1 MCYNENGKGGVVM
14 QAKVNISAAV
24 LHWVM
29 RTVQLD
35 TLPPQIVEYLSKWVN
50 GEKEPTFNQVE
61 KVSNATG
68 IPLGY
73 FFLQQPPHESIPLME
88 YRTIKSVAF
97 EQPSRNLIETIH
109 DMEMVRDWTREHMKT
124 ENLPTPNCVGMF
136 KHEQNYVRCATI
148 IRKVLG
154 LTEDWF
160 TKSKTVN
167 DSFRFI
173 RNAISNIGVLV
184 MMNGIVGNNTHRVLD
199 IDEFRAFA
207 MIDEYAPLIFINTN
221 DSGNGKLF
229 SLLHEF
235 AHICIG
241 ESDFF
246 NDRNNI
252 ATPVRPVEVLC
263 NAIAAEIL
271 VPQNLF
277 LREWNESIQIYTEK
291 ETIEALAKYFKCGIT
306 VIARKALDNDKINS
320 DLYYEMAA
328 LAIKR
333 FSDKR
338 RWDKENGV
346 GGGDYYRTAA
356 SRIDKR
362 FFLMLNNSVEEG
374 KTLYTD
380 AFRLTNTNRS
390 TFAKLAHSQMGG
402 VQ

>member
-1 MCYNENGKGGVVM
+1 M

-29 RTVQLD
+29 RTIQLD
-35 TLPPQIVEYLSKWVN
+35 ALPPQIVDYLSKWVN

-73 FFLQQPPHESIPLME
+73 FFLQQPPQESIPLME
-88 YRTIKSVAF
+88 YRTVKSVAF
-97 EQPSRNLIETIH
+97 DQPSRNLIETIH
-109 DMEMVRDWTREHMKT
+109 DMEMVQDWTREHMKT
-124 ENLPTPNCVGMF
+124 ESIPTPDCVGMF
-136 KHEQNYVRCATI
+136 KHEKNCAKCAATI
-148 IRKVLG
+148 RRLLG

-160 TKSKTVN
+160 TNSKTVD

-173 RNAISNIGVLV
+173 RNAISSIGVIV
-184 MMNGIVGNNTHRVLD
+184 MMNGIVGNNTHRVLE
-199 IDEFRAFA
+199 IEEFRAFA
-207 MIDEYAPLIFINTN
+207 MIDEYAPLIFVNTN
-221 DSGNGKLF
+221 DSGSGRLF

-235 AHICIG
+235 AHVCVG

-246 NDRNNI
+246 NDRNNA

-263 NAIAAEIL
+263 NAVAAEIL

-277 LREWNESIQIYTEK
+277 LREWSKLIRFNTEK
-291 ETIEALAKYFKCGIT
+291 ETIEALTKYFKCGIT
-306 VIARKALDNDKINS
+306 VIARKALDNGKIDS

-328 LAIKR
+328 LAKKR
-333 FSDKR
+333 YADKR
-338 RWDKENGV
+338 RRDKENGV

-356 SRIDKR
+356 TRIDKR
-362 FFLMLNNSVEEG
+362 FFLMLTNSVDEG

-380 AFRLTNTNRS
+380 AFRLTNTNRT